1 MASPGDARADGPPSP
16 HRGAPFRGS
25 WLLTWAGDDT
35 RPAGQQTVLKSGWCE
50 GILIMGL
57 ISVIPSW
64 SSGPHLPAASL
75 TLQQAAGRRNT
86 AVPSRKRRITV
97 TGARRTLYGNRPFGR
112 STELASARVLTRA
125 AAVAMTLFLAQ
136 A

>member
-25 WLLTWAGDDT
+25 WLSTWAGDDT

-57 ISVIPSW
+57 TSVIPSW
-64 SSGPHLPAASL
+64 SSGPHLPTASL
-75 TLQQAAGRRNT
+75 HPSAESGGGRGIRTPGTLPGTVVFKTTAIDHSAIPPRQSSILVARLQRRSPRPAHCHPSAG
-86 AVPSRKRRITV
+86 
-97 TGARRTLYGNRPFGR
+97 
-112 STELASARVLTRA
+112 
-125 AAVAMTLFLAQ
+125 
-136 A
+136 